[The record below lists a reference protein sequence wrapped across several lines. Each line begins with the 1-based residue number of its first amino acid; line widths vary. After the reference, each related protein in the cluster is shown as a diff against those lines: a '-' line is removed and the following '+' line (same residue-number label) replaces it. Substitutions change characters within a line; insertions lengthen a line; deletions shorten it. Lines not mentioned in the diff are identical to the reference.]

1 MISFGTD
8 AVLHKWDAYRYVTTM
23 LLISCIAPLL
33 MALMDPEWSYWY
45 MAFWGMLLLPFAGDG
60 EFTLLSSDR
69 ELRSA
74 NLLSVLFI
82 AGALIITDNFSASD
96 QSLAGSILNT
106 AFQFGSSVGLAVMAV
121 ISTSVSDAST
131 QSNKQHTHALLEGY
145 RAAFWTLLGL
155 AVLYCFVGAVGL
167 RGIGKIGL
175 KKE

>member
-1 MISFGTD
+1 MVSS
-8 AVLHKWDAYRYVTTM
+8 HSSKVTADCTVEF
-23 LLISCIAPLL
+23 
-33 MALMDPEWSYWY
+33 AL
-45 MAFWGMLLLPFAGDG
+45 
-60 EFTLLSSDR
+60 
-69 ELRSA
+69 
-74 NLLSVLFI
+74 VLFI

-121 ISTSVSDAST
+121 ISTSVSDASSHADEQRT
-131 QSNKQHTHALLEGY
+131 RALLEGY

-155 AVLYCFVGAVGL
+155 AMLYCFVGAIGL